1 MYRGRRNLYQKK
13 FMLWTDVWDDQL
25 RVQNPLWIEELM
37 DIVVTIVTMEGD
49 ELCQLIWLW

>member
-1 MYRGRRNLYQKK
+1 MYRGKRNLYQKK